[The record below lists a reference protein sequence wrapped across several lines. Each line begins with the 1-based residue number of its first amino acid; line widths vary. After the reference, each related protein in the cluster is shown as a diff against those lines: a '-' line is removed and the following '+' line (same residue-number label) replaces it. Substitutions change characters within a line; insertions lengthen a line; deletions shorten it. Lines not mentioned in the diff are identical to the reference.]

1 MKAQIVGMTGMY
13 CAAAELSR
21 RGFIVAVT
29 SRNAQGID
37 LLANHPNSYSAW
49 TFQVKTNADKGDSW
63 RLGQGET
70 VADPN
75 CFYIFVNLNGVGPP
89 TYAVA
94 ESSLVA
100 EKKKNRAHPYI
111 RRADIPK
118 GDGWEMFTSVAFR
131 DLTWEDARAIAK
143 RPSDH
148 SVALLNKALMLL
160 KPPQSNK
167 LDRDFRK
174 AIADEISWR
183 TRAKPGRA
191 SNVARRNAQS
201 KDLGSGTI

>member
-1 MKAQIVGMTGMY
+1 MKPQIVGMTGVY

-21 RGFIVAVT
+21 RGFIVAMT

-37 LLANHPNSYSAW
+37 LLATLPNKYTAW

-75 CFYIFVNLNGVGPP
+75 CFYIFVNLNGAGPP
-89 TYAVA
+89 TYAIA
-94 ESSLVA
+94 ESSHVA
-100 EKKKNRAHPYI
+100 RQKKPGVHPYI
-111 RRADIPK
+111 NRADIPK
-118 GDGWEMFTSVAFR
+118 GDDWEIFTSVAFG
-131 DLTWEDARAIAK
+131 DLTWEDARKIAQK
-143 RPSDH
+143 PSDH

-174 AIADEISWR
+174 AIAAELSWR
-183 TRAKPGRA
+183 IRVKPGRA
-191 SNVARRNAQS
+191 AKAGGRN
-201 KDLGSGTI
+201 